1 MSKYYYYGAFPAFLH
16 NYFLVFV
23 SEVLESHV
31 MVQHTNKNQP
41 VESQQTLVPSNTGP
55 DEMSTQKECVSSS
68 CQGTDLCNKGQT
80 YVTSELS
87 AKEENTHSC
96 SLQNILNKNESLRQ
110 TIQELIQDFQSGKL
124 SQQLN
129 GEVRRS
135 EEALSPCNG
144 DMAKNEPTDLLKDH
158 EDGKSWQHLCT
169 DKLQHINV
177 LKEDKNKQQAQIINV
192 NKEIQMRNIFKGRY
206 KQLEVE
212 EQVLRARCEVL
223 SAAHAEIS
231 QQLHNEED
239 WRSKYYTLRDQTN
252 SLRDVHDA
260 VTQKIWALSRE
271 MKSRRAI
278 KAVYKTQ
285 KAQNT
290 FLIEQNMT
298 LQTEMEHLCNKI
310 LRQRAVEEENHA
322 MKAVNKAL
330 SKENVDLK
338 RRVYKFHSSVKDK
351 KFLAI
356 MSESLAREK
365 EAMIWENAI
374 LHKKLLKLENKM
386 DKTKALERMEIG
398 KTFLGDSVDVQ
409 GKDCGAETTWDDL
422 SRDTLDHINALRR
435 VNVHLQ
441 KHIHIVK
448 RRLQNRAISKCEY
461 KQLESQ
467 RKVLQMQCVVLNRT
481 RSNMYETLRNTED
494 WRSKCTE
501 LKREM
506 EALQESNHKLF
517 QEIQTVNEDLWN
529 LSVLKAE
536 HNAVLAENT
545 VRNSKNSSQQTELDE
560 LRTRLLEE
568 EKQEENNDLPLV
580 EEGVLGG
587 EASDVKRQLKELEQR
602 GEQALAF
609 INASV
614 RLERDI
620 LSRQNEA
627 LHGQVHKLT
636 KILEGA
642 NTSESQ

>member
-1 MSKYYYYGAFPAFLH
+1 
-16 NYFLVFV
+16 
-23 SEVLESHV
+23 
-31 MVQHTNKNQP
+31 MVQNIFENKTAD
-41 VESQQTLVPSNTGP
+41 SQETP
-55 DEMSTQKECVSSS
+55 VSSS
-68 CQGTDLCNKGQT
+68 IGQEEMSIKKECDIPLCQVVNRRKKAQT
-80 YVTSELS
+80 YVTGDLS
-87 AKEENTHSC
+87 AKEENIHSC
-96 SLQNILNKNESLRQ
+96 SLQNILSKNEYLRQ
-110 TIQELIQDFQSGKL
+110 TIQDLIQECQSGKV

-129 GEVRRS
+129 GEVQMS
-135 EEALSPCNG
+135 EDALSACNG
-144 DMAKNEPTDLLKDH
+144 DMPNNKTANLHKDR
-158 EDGKSWQHLCT
+158 EEEKSWQDLCT
-169 DKLQHINV
+169 EKLQRINI
-177 LKEDKNKQQAQIINV
+177 LKEDKKKQQAQITNV
-192 NKEIQMRNIFKGRY
+192 NKEIQMRNIFKGKY

-212 EQVLRARCEVL
+212 EQVLRARCQVL
-223 SAAHAEIS
+223 NVAHAEIS
-231 QQLHNEED
+231 QRLHNEED

-278 KAVYKTQ
+278 QAVYKTQ

-298 LQTEMEHLCNKI
+298 LQTEMEHLCKKI

-338 RRVYKFHSSVKDK
+338 RRVYKFHRSVKDK

-365 EAMIWENAI
+365 EAMIWANAT

-386 DKTKALERMEIG
+386 DKTKALERMEIR
-398 KTFLGDSVDVQ
+398 KISLDLHGDHGV
-409 GKDCGAETTWDDL
+409 ETTWDDL
-422 SRDTLDHINALRR
+422 SRDTLDHISALRR
-435 VNVHLQ
+435 VNAHLQ
-441 KHIHIVK
+441 NHIHIVK

-467 RKVLQMQCVVLNRT
+467 RKVLQMQCMVLNKT
-481 RSNMYETLRNTED
+481 RSHMYQTLRNTDD

-501 LKREM
+501 LKRET

-517 QEIQTVNEDLWN
+517 QEIQAVNEDIWN
-529 LSVLKAE
+529 VGVLKAE
-536 HNAVLAENT
+536 HSALLAENT
-545 VRNSKNSSQQTELDE
+545 VRAARNSSQQTELDE

-568 EKQEENNDLPLV
+568 ERREGNCDLTPMEEDTL
-580 EEGVLGG
+580 
-587 EASDVKRQLKELEQR
+587 ASGASSGQCQRKELAQR

-627 LHGQVHKLT
+627 LHGQVQKLT

-642 NTSESQ
+642 NTTEAH

>member
-1 MSKYYYYGAFPAFLH
+1 M
-16 NYFLVFV
+16 
-23 SEVLESHV
+23 
-31 MVQHTNKNQP
+31 
-41 VESQQTLVPSNTGP
+41 
-55 DEMSTQKECVSSS
+55 
-68 CQGTDLCNKGQT
+68 
-80 YVTSELS
+80 
-87 AKEENTHSC
+87 EENTHSC

-110 TIQELIQDFQSGKL
+110 TIQELIQEFQSEKL

-144 DMAKNEPTDLLKDH
+144 DMAENNPNDLHKDH
-158 EDGKSWQHLCT
+158 EDEKSWLDLCM
-169 DKLQHINV
+169 DKLQHINI

-192 NKEIQMRNIFKGRY
+192 NKEIQARNFFKGKY

-212 EQVLRARCEVL
+212 EQVLQAKCEVL

-231 QQLHNEED
+231 QRLHDEED

-252 SLRDVHDA
+252 SLRDVHDT
-260 VTQKIWALSRE
+260 VTQKIWALSKE

-285 KAQNT
+285 KAQNI
-290 FLIEQNMT
+290 FLVEQNMT
-298 LQTEMEHLCNKI
+298 LQTEMEHLCKKV

-356 MSESLAREK
+356 MSESLAKEK

-374 LHKKLLKLENKM
+374 LYKKLLKLENKM
-386 DKTKALERMEIG
+386 DKTKALERIEIG
-398 KTFLGDSVDVQ
+398 KTFLGDSVDLQ
-409 GKDCGAETTWDDL
+409 GDHGGETTWDDL
-422 SRDTLDHINALRR
+422 SRDMLDHINALRT
-435 VNVHLQ
+435 VNEHLH

-448 RRLQNRAISKCEY
+448 RQLQNRAVSKCEY

-481 RSNMYETLRNTED
+481 RSDMYETLRNTED
-494 WRSKCTE
+494 WRAKCTE
-501 LKREM
+501 LKRET
-506 EALQESNHKLF
+506 EALQESNHELF

-529 LSVLKAE
+529 LSVLKTE
-536 HNAVLAENT
+536 HNALLAENT
-545 VRNSKNSSQQTELDE
+545 VRTAKNSSQQAELDE
-560 LRTRLLEE
+560 LRARLLEK
-568 EKQEENNDLPLV
+568 EKQEGNYDLLSM
-580 EEGVLGG
+580 EEDALGS
-587 EASDVKRQLKELEQR
+587 EASNVKRQLKELAQR
-602 GEQALAF
+602 GQQALAF

-627 LHGQVHKLT
+627 LHEQVHKLT

-642 NTSESQ
+642 NTSESH

>member
-1 MSKYYYYGAFPAFLH
+1 MAQRK
-16 NYFLVFV
+16 
-23 SEVLESHV
+23 
-31 MVQHTNKNQP
+31 
-41 VESQQTLVPSNTGP
+41 
-55 DEMSTQKECVSSS
+55 MSTQKECGSLP
-68 CQGTDLCNKGQT
+68 CQVTDHCDKGQT
-80 YVTSELS
+80 CVTSELS
-87 AKEENTHSC
+87 VEKNTHSC

-110 TIQELIQDFQSGKL
+110 TIQELIQEFQSEKL
-124 SQQLN
+124 SQQLD

-144 DMAKNEPTDLLKDH
+144 DMAENKPSDLHKDH
-158 EDGKSWQHLCT
+158 EDEKSWLDLCM
-169 DKLQHINV
+169 DKLQHINI
-177 LKEDKNKQQAQIINV
+177 LKEEKNKQQAQIINV
-192 NKEIQMRNIFKGRY
+192 NKEIQARNFFKGKY

-212 EQVLRARCEVL
+212 EQVLRTRCEVL

-231 QQLHNEED
+231 QRLHDEED
-239 WRSKYYTLRDQTN
+239 WKSKYYTLRDQTN
-252 SLRDVHDA
+252 SLRDVHDT
-260 VTQKIWALSRE
+260 VTQKIWALNKE

-285 KAQNT
+285 KAQNI
-290 FLIEQNMT
+290 FLVEQNMT
-298 LQTEMEHLCNKI
+298 LQTEMEHLCKKV

-374 LHKKLLKLENKM
+374 LYKKLLKLENKM
-386 DKTKALERMEIG
+386 DKTKALERIEIR
-398 KTFLGDSVDVQ
+398 KTFLGDSVDLQ
-409 GKDCGAETTWDDL
+409 GDHGAETTWDDL
-422 SRDTLDHINALRR
+422 SRDMLDHINALRT
-435 VNVHLQ
+435 VNEHLH
-441 KHIHIVK
+441 KHIHVV
-448 RRLQNRAISKCEY
+448 RRQLQNRAVSKCEY

-481 RSNMYETLRNTED
+481 RSDMYETLRNTED
-494 WRSKCTE
+494 WRAKCTE
-501 LKREM
+501 LKRET

-529 LSVLKAE
+529 LSVLKVE

-545 VRNSKNSSQQTELDE
+545 VRTAKNSSQQAELDE
-560 LRTRLLEE
+560 LRARLLEK
-568 EKQEENNDLPLV
+568 EKQGYDLPSM
-580 EEGVLGG
+580 EEDALGS
-587 EASDVKRQLKELEQR
+587 EASDVKCQIKELAQR
-602 GEQALAF
+602 GQQALAF

-627 LHGQVHKLT
+627 LHEQVHKLT

-642 NTSESQ
+642 NTSESH

>member
-1 MSKYYYYGAFPAFLH
+1 MAQYNP
-16 NYFLVFV
+16 
-23 SEVLESHV
+23 E
-31 MVQHTNKNQP
+31 NQP
-41 VESQQTLVPSNTGP
+41 PDSQDTLVTGIIGP
-55 DEMSTQKECVSSS
+55 EEMSTREECDSPRFQV
-68 CQGTDLCNKGQT
+68 TDLCDKAQT

-87 AKEENTHSC
+87 ANEENTHSC
-96 SLQNILNKNESLRQ
+96 SLRNILNKNESLRQ
-110 TIQELIQDFQSGKL
+110 TIQDLIQHVQSGKL

-129 GEVRRS
+129 GAVRWS
-135 EEALSPCNG
+135 EAAFSPCNG
-144 DMAKNEPTDLLKDH
+144 DGH
-158 EDGKSWQHLCT
+158 EDENSWKDLYT
-169 DKLQHINV
+169 DKLQHIHV
-177 LKEDKNKQQAQIINV
+177 LKEDKNKHQAQIINV
-192 NKEIQMRNIFKGRY
+192 NKEIQMKNIFKGKF

-223 SAAHAEIS
+223 SAAHSEIG
-231 QQLHNEED
+231 QRLHNEED

-260 VTQKIWALSRE
+260 VSQKIWALSRE
-271 MKSRRAI
+271 MKSRGAI

-298 LQTEMEHLCNKI
+298 LQTEMEHLCKKM

-338 RRVYKFHSSVKDK
+338 RRIYKFHSSIKDK
-351 KFLAI
+351 KFMAI

-374 LHKKLLKLENKM
+374 LHKKLLKLENKV
-386 DKTKALERMEIG
+386 DKTMALERIEIG
-398 KTFLGDSVDVQ
+398 QVFRGDSLDLQ
-409 GKDCGAETTWDDL
+409 ADRGAVTIWDDL

-435 VNVHLQ
+435 VNGHLQ
-441 KHIHIVK
+441 KHIHAVK

-467 RKVLQMQCVVLNRT
+467 KKVLQMQCIVLNKT
-481 RSNMYETLRNTED
+481 RSDMYETLQNTED

-501 LKREM
+501 LKRET
-506 EALQESNHKLF
+506 EALHESNHKLF
-517 QEIQTVNEDLWN
+517 QEIQTLNEDLWN
-529 LSVLKAE
+529 LSVFKAE

-545 VRNSKNSSQQTELDE
+545 IRMAKNSSQETELDK
-560 LRTRLLEE
+560 LRARLLEE
-568 EKQEENNDLPLV
+568 EKEGNYGPPSTEEDTLAS
-580 EEGVLGG
+580 
-587 EASDVKRQLKELEQR
+587 EASNVKRQLKEFTQR

-642 NTSESQ
+642 NTPESH

>member
-1 MSKYYYYGAFPAFLH
+1 
-16 NYFLVFV
+16 
-23 SEVLESHV
+23 
-31 MVQHTNKNQP
+31 MVQHTN
-41 VESQQTLVPSNTGP
+41 ESQPADCQQSLVLSHIGTE
-55 DEMSTQKECVSSS
+55 EMSTQKECDSPP
-68 CQGTDLCNKGQT
+68 CQVTGLCGKGQT
-80 YVTSELS
+80 YVTSKLS

-110 TIQELIQDFQSGKL
+110 TIQDLIQDFQSGKL
-124 SQQLN
+124 SQPLN

-144 DMAKNEPTDLLKDH
+144 DMAKTTDVHKDH
-158 EDGKSWQHLCT
+158 EDEKRWQDLCM
-169 DKLQHINV
+169 DKLQHINI
-177 LKEDKNKQQAQIINV
+177 LKEDMNKQQAQIIDV
-192 NKEIQMRNIFKGRY
+192 NKKIQTRNIFKGKY

-231 QQLHNEED
+231 QRLHNEED

-278 KAVYKTQ
+278 RAVYKTQ

-298 LQTEMEHLCNKI
+298 LQTEMEHLCKKV
-310 LRQRAVEEENHA
+310 LRQRVVEEENHA

-386 DKTKALERMEIG
+386 DKTEALERMQIR
-398 KTFLGDSVDVQ
+398 KTFLGDSVHLQ
-409 GKDCGAETTWDDL
+409 GDRGAETTWDDL
-422 SRDTLDHINALRR
+422 SRDMLDHINALRR
-435 VNVHLQ
+435 VNAHLQ
-441 KHIHIVK
+441 NHIHIVK

-467 RKVLQMQCVVLNRT
+467 RKVLQMQCIVLNRT
-481 RSNMYETLRNTED
+481 RSDMYEALRNTED

-501 LKREM
+501 LKRET

-517 QEIQTVNEDLWN
+517 QEIQMVNEDLWN
-529 LSVLKAE
+529 LSVLKVE

-545 VRNSKNSSQQTELDE
+545 VRTAKNSSQRTELDE
-560 LRTRLLEE
+560 LRVRLLEK
-568 EKQEENNDLPLV
+568 EKQEGNYDLLLM
-580 EEGVLGG
+580 EEDMLGS
-587 EASDVKRQLKELEQR
+587 EASDVKRQVSELAQR

-642 NTSESQ
+642 NTSDSH

>member
-1 MSKYYYYGAFPAFLH
+1 MAQH
-16 NYFLVFV
+16 N
-23 SEVLESHV
+23 LE
-31 MVQHTNKNQP
+31 NQP
-41 VESQQTLVPSNTGP
+41 PDSQETLVTGMLGP
-55 DEMSTQKECVSSS
+55 EEMSTTEECDSPRFQV
-68 CQGTDLCNKGQT
+68 TDLCDKAQT
-80 YVTSELS
+80 CVTSELS
-87 AKEENTHSC
+87 ANEENTHSC
-96 SLQNILNKNESLRQ
+96 SLRNILNKNESLRQ
-110 TIQELIQDFQSGKL
+110 TIQDLIQDVQSGKL

-129 GEVRRS
+129 GAVRRS
-135 EEALSPCNG
+135 EEAFSPCNG
-144 DMAKNEPTDLLKDH
+144 DGH
-158 EDGKSWQHLCT
+158 EDENSWKDLYT
-169 DKLQHINV
+169 DKLKHIHV
-177 LKEDKNKQQAQIINV
+177 LKEDKNKHQAQIINV
-192 NKEIQMRNIFKGRY
+192 NKEIQMKNIFKGKF

-212 EQVLRARCEVL
+212 EQVLRARYEVL
-223 SAAHAEIS
+223 SAAHSEIG
-231 QQLHNEED
+231 QRLHNEED

-260 VTQKIWALSRE
+260 VSQKIWALSRE
-271 MKSRRAI
+271 MKSRGAI

-298 LQTEMEHLCNKI
+298 LQMEMEHLCKKM

-338 RRVYKFHSSVKDK
+338 RRVYKFHSGIKDK
-351 KFLAI
+351 KFMAI
-356 MSESLAREK
+356 MSESLVREK

-386 DKTKALERMEIG
+386 DKTMALERMEIG
-398 KTFLGDSVDVQ
+398 QVFRGSSLDLQGDR
-409 GKDCGAETTWDDL
+409 GATTTWDDL

-435 VNVHLQ
+435 VNAHLQ
-441 KHIHIVK
+441 KHIHAMK

-467 RKVLQMQCVVLNRT
+467 KTVLQMQCIVLNKT
-481 RSNMYETLRNTED
+481 RSDMYETLQNTED

-501 LKREM
+501 LKRET
-506 EALQESNHKLF
+506 EALHESNHKLF
-517 QEIQTVNEDLWN
+517 QEIQTLNEDLWN
-529 LSVLKAE
+529 LSVFKAE

-545 VRNSKNSSQQTELDE
+545 IRMAKNSSQETEVDE
-560 LRTRLLEE
+560 LRARLLEE
-568 EKQEENNDLPLV
+568 EKQEGNDSPPST
-580 EEGVLGG
+580 EEDTLAS
-587 EASDVKRQLKELEQR
+587 EASNVKRQLKEFTQR

-642 NTSESQ
+642 NTPESH